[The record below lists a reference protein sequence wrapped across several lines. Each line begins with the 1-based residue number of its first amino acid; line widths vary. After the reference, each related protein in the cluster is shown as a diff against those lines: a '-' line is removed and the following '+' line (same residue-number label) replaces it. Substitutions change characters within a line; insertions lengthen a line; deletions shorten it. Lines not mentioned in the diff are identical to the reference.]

1 DAPKVDKDFVIM
13 NVPYYQEELGRNSFA
28 VGPSAVTSVVKDL
41 TGKEP
46 EDFETIARREF
57 ENSPELKPTFSNKMK
72 AFKGFLKIIFAKEPS
87 VEELKSKYGIPP
99 SNSGYK
105 YAQEN
110 PNWVEQHKSQ
120 PYKIQGG

>member
-1 DAPKVDKDFVIM
+1 VDKDFMIM

-72 AFKGFLKIIFAKEPS
+72 AFKGFLKIIFASEPS
-87 VEELKSKYGIPP
+87 IQKLESKYGIPT
-99 SNSGYK
+99 SKGGYK

-110 PNWVEQHKSQ
+110 PNWVKEHESQ
-120 PYKIQGG
+120 QSKVST